1 MSTPIDWS
9 GWVNWFDSVNQDI
22 ASDPAIPRY
31 QWPWDD
37 DDRDWIPDVLDSGIV
52 WTTHKET
59 IMDVTGD
66 LLLEEALMNNDSP
79 DGWSS
84 VGGGN
89 TTWTQVG
96 SQIFV
101 EEE

>member
-1 MSTPIDWS
+1 MSKPIDWS
-9 GWVNWFDSVNQDI
+9 GWTNWFNSSHADI
-22 ASDPAIPRY
+22 SSDPTIPRY

-37 DDRDWIPDVLDSGIV
+37 DDRDWIPDVLDSGIL
-52 WTTHKET
+52 WTTHHAT
-59 IMDVTGD
+59 ILDVTGD

-79 DGWSS
+79 KGWSD
-84 VGGGN
+84 VGGES

-101 EEE
+101 EDE